1 MVNLPSK
8 LVRFLHSYTLQPLC
22 LGFLQPIWKVAS
34 AWSHLGLS
42 GKLWP
47 NPICTHLWNS
57 APEPAW
63 RQRETHFHQLP
74 VPCCQVANASWSPR
88 RRRSSRTLGR
98 VQLLQLPGQTETF
111 ESRLRDSRRFEEELP
126 LMVVVYATGQLRASI
141 TAPWFRVCDR
151 SIWLHTKKHQSIS
164 NDIFGLSEIVGIFFC
179 WPSCWQT

>member
-1 MVNLPSK
+1 MSNKSDCKNIKIMKEGNMVNLPSK

-98 VQLLQLPGQTETF
+98 VQLLQLPGKRKPLKAGSGTQGD
-111 ESRLRDSRRFEEELP
+111 LR
-126 LMVVVYATGQLRASI
+126 
-141 TAPWFRVCDR
+141 R
-151 SIWLHTKKHQSIS
+151 SYHW
-164 NDIFGLSEIVGIFFC
+164 
-179 WPSCWQT
+179 W